1 MTGATA
7 EPRIDLHTH
16 SNCSDG
22 TLSPAELVALA
33 ATRNIELLALTD
45 HDTMAGCDA
54 AAAACRP
61 LGMRFVP
68 GIELT
73 CGWREREIHVVGL
86 ALDALNP
93 ELAAHTA
100 DLLRLRRE
108 RISEIGRRLTRHG
121 LDGAALAERALAMAI
136 APTRMHVAR
145 LLSAQ
150 AVVAT
155 PQQAFDKLLGRGKP
169 GYAPA
174 QWPTVEHT
182 VQCISAAGGIAVL
195 AHPHRYQ
202 FSHGALR
209 DLCAYF
215 KAVGGAGIE
224 VSLAGLSPTDFNR
237 LAALARRFGLSGSVG
252 SDFHE
257 PGIPWRPLGRF
268 AKLPDLVTP
277 ITLRLVA

>member
-1 MTGATA
+1 VSVDPETQ
-7 EPRIDLHTH
+7 RIDLHTH

-22 TLSPAELVALA
+22 TLSPTELVALA
-33 ATRNIELLALTD
+33 ATRSVQLLALTD

-54 AAAACRP
+54 AAAACQP
-61 LGMRFVP
+61 LGIRFVP

-86 ALDALNP
+86 DVDASSAGLT
-93 ELAAHTA
+93 AHTA
-100 DLLRLRRE
+100 DLLLQRRA
-108 RISEIGRRLTRHG
+108 RIVEIGRRLSRHG
-121 LDGAALAERALAMAI
+121 LNGEALAERALADAV

-145 LLSAQ
+145 LLTEQ
-150 AVVAT
+150 GVVAT
-155 PQQAFDKLLGRGKP
+155 PQQAFDRLLGRGKP
-169 GYAPA
+169 GYAPT
-174 QWPTVEHT
+174 QWPSVEQT
-182 VQCISAAGGIAVL
+182 VQCINAAGGVAVL

-209 DLCAYF
+209 ELCAHF

-224 VSLAGLSPTDFNR
+224 VSLAGLSPADFAR
-237 LAALARRFGLSGSVG
+237 LASLARRFGLAGSVG